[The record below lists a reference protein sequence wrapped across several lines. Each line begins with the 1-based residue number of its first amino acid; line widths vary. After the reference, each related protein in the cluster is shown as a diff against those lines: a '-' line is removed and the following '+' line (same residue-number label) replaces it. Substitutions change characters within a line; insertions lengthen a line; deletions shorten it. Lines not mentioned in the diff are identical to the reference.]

1 MNRFVVFAS
10 IQKDL
15 AAGVLVSRDHL
26 ACRVIHPAAATY
38 RTLAHRIITINSQC
52 LYTLTYRVMFL
63 YNEQMN
69 KPTLVLK
76 RHGQLAVARIDLVT
90 ERPVS
95 VDELDGETPPGCVD
109 KALPVAQAE
118 ATYGPYYALRY
129 LERERGPEKVAENT
143 VSDAEIQAILAAR
156 PEEAAPAPKPP
167 ITSIP
172 QPLPQAGSSADV
184 LVFRELELMFAKR
197 QVASGKK
204 KKELD
209 TDIRA
214 VCNFL
219 IRVFP
224 TTLPALQ
231 ELSGRYQQEQKYE
244 F

>member
-1 MNRFVVFAS
+1 M
-10 IQKDL
+10 K
-15 AAGVLVSRDHL
+15 
-26 ACRVIHPAAATY
+26 PA
-38 RTLAHRIITINSQC
+38 
-52 LYTLTYRVMFL
+52 
-63 YNEQMN
+63 
-69 KPTLVLK
+69 LVLK
-76 RHGQLAVARIDLVT
+76 RHGNLAVVRIDLVT
-90 ERPVS
+90 ERPIS

-109 KALPVAQAE
+109 RALPVAQAE
-118 ATYGPYYALRY
+118 ATYGPYYTLQY

-156 PEEAAPAPKPP
+156 PEEPPKAPA
-167 ITSIP
+167 ITPHSPAP
-172 QPLPQAGSSADV
+172 QGMQSAPAQSADA

-197 QVASGKK
+197 QVAAGKK

-224 TTLPALQ
+224 QTLPALQ
-231 ELSGRYQQEQKYE
+231 ELSGHYQEEQKYE

>member
-1 MNRFVVFAS
+1 M
-10 IQKDL
+10 
-15 AAGVLVSRDHL
+15 H
-26 ACRVIHPAAATY
+26 
-38 RTLAHRIITINSQC
+38 
-52 LYTLTYRVMFL
+52 
-63 YNEQMN
+63 N
-69 KPTLVLK
+69 KPTLILK
-76 RHGQLAVARIDLVT
+76 RHGSLAVVRIDLVT
-90 ERPVS
+90 ERPIS

-118 ATYGPYYALRY
+118 ATYGPYYALQY

-156 PEEAAPAPKPP
+156 PEEPPKAPAITPHSLPP
-167 ITSIP
+167 GEITYVPP
-172 QPLPQAGSSADV
+172 QSTADV

-197 QVASGKK
+197 QVAAGKK

-224 TTLPALQ
+224 ATLPALQ
-231 ELSGRYQQEQKYE
+231 ELSGRYQEEQKYE